1 MFLEHVEI
9 ENCKSLIHA
18 EIDFRTAEDAIR
30 KWSILVG
37 ENGTGKSTVLKAIG
51 LLLAGSDSIPHII
64 GDPALWVRKG
74 AASCSLKASLRT
86 KSGEKREVSLSF
98 QPEHQT
104 REILSLN
111 ADSLE
116 AIDSALSYAEQ
127 NYFVAAYGPY
137 RRIADTASS
146 FASPTPSLGGTGA
159 VGERVGSLITMF
171 DKNAPVN
178 PLPGW
183 AMDLEY
189 ERGDEGLKIVRDAM
203 DALLPNLQFKRIDR
217 TAKRLIF
224 ETADGEVPL
233 EELSDGYQNVAA
245 WIGDLLHRVTRAFA
259 HYTNP
264 LEARGLLLI
273 DEVDAHL
280 HPTWQRRLRMYLDSR
295 LPNFQIIGTTHSALT
310 LQQFHE
316 GEAFVLGRDVQKRV
330 GLAPFATDP
339 SKLRLHQL
347 YDLAFK
353 ISSFE
358 SVEVEESKSTV
369 AKLRDKVQLDA
380 SEEAALATARDVLD
394 SASDQQ
400 TAADDALGNEV
411 LENLFGRLDKL
422 ASDIETKTG
431 HAGS

>member
-1 MFLEHVEI
+1 MFLEQVQI
-9 ENCKSLIHA
+9 ENCKSILQA
-18 EIDFRTAEDAIR
+18 EIDFRRVNGDIR

-51 LLLAGSDSIPHII
+51 LLLAGSDCIPHII
-64 GDPALWVRKG
+64 GDPAQWVRQGTKECRLE
-74 AASCSLKASLRT
+74 AVLRT
-86 KSGEKREVSLSF
+86 KAGKRHKVCLAFGRSH
-98 QPEHQT
+98 QP

-111 ADSLE
+111 AKSLQ
-116 AIDSALSYAEQ
+116 AIDNALGKAEQ

-137 RRIADTASS
+137 RRIADANSS
-146 FASPTPSLGGTGA
+146 FATPAPSLSSGVVGA
-159 VGERVGSLITMF
+159 RVGSLITMF

-178 PLPGW
+178 PLPTW
-183 AMDLEY
+183 AMELEY
-189 ERGDEGLKIVRDAM
+189 ERGAEGLEIVRDAM
-203 DALLPNLQFKRIDR
+203 QALLPGLKFLEIDR
-217 TAKRLIF
+217 KQKRLMF
-224 ETADGEVPL
+224 DTADGIVPL

-264 LEARGLLLI
+264 LDARGVLLI

-280 HPTWQRRLRMYLDSR
+280 HPTWQRRLRMYLESR
-295 LPNFQIIGTTHSALT
+295 LPNFQIIATTHSALT

-316 GEAFVLGRDVQKRV
+316 EEAFVLSRDEAKKVA
-330 GLAPFATDP
+330 LTPFPTDP

-358 SVEVEESKSTV
+358 SLEVEESRSAVRT
-369 AKLRDKVQLDA
+369 LRDKAHLQPE
-380 SEEAALATARDVLD
+380 EEAALAEARSVLG
-394 SASDQQ
+394 SASQHQDP
-400 TAADDALGNEV
+400 ADNALGNEA
-411 LENLFGRLDKL
+411 LQALFTKLDQV

-431 HAGS
+431 S